1 MHILHKRENGHVLPP
16 LYLVVALAALR
27 AFTLD
32 HKRKRMGMEAL
43 GQRDIVDMHM
53 IETERPLARLAVKMH
68 MTVFHV
74 ARPLAQA

>member
-32 HKRKRMGMEAL
+32 HKREGMGMEAL

-53 IETERPLARLAVKMH
+53 IETERPLARLAVEMH
-68 MTVFHV
+68 VVV
-74 ARPLAQA
+74 ALAAFAVASA